1 MIDKRSSNSEDI
13 IKRLDVIIYLLLKQ
27 NKEQEATTRKM
38 IKELNDIG
46 LKDYEIAKIFGKSRS
61 YISSELTLL
70 KGLKTKSSKGG
81 KNGRWESNNDW

>member
-1 MIDKRSSNSEDI
+1 MTDKGSSNSKDI
-13 IKRLDVIIYLLLKQ
+13 IKRLDVVIYLLLKQ
-27 NKEQEATTRKM
+27 SQGQDATTRQM

-70 KGLKTKSSKGG
+70 KRLKTKSSKGG
-81 KNGRWESNNDW
+81 KNGR

>member
-1 MIDKRSSNSEDI
+1 MTDKGSSNSKDI
-13 IKRLDVIIYLLLKQ
+13 IKRLDVVIYLLLKQ
-27 NKEQEATTRKM
+27 SQEQDTTTRQM

-70 KGLKTKSSKGG
+70 KRLKTKSSKGG
-81 KNGRWESNNDW
+81 KNGR

>member
-1 MIDKRSSNSEDI
+1 MTDKGSSNSKDI
-13 IKRLDVIIYLLLKQ
+13 IKRLDVVIYLLLKQ
-27 NKEQEATTRKM
+27 SQEQDATTRQM

-70 KGLKTKSSKGG
+70 KRLKTKSSKGG
-81 KNGRWESNNDW
+81 KNGR